1 MQETS
6 NEKQVATK
14 KSSLPSSILF
24 EADAGAGLQNIK
36 SESVALPI
44 LKLLQK
50 WFGRS

>member
-36 SESVALPI
+36 SDSVALPI